1 MSKQVEVAIIGA
13 GLAGLACAI
22 ELQKNNI
29 NFQIFEA
36 SDGVGGRV
44 RSDVIDGF
52 ILDRGFQLYNP
63 SYPEGKRLLNY
74 DALDLKPFI
83 PGVAIR
89 DNKRLRIVVD
99 PFRAKAFKL
108 NLLKDIPGNPLSY
121 LGLLRYFLSYLV
133 TSDAQIATTKDIS
146 ASDSLI
152 KSGVRGNL
160 LEKLLRPF
168 LKGVFLESEL
178 KTSRKFLDVVLKTFL
193 RGIPSVPAQGM
204 QVISDQLASK
214 LPMEKISL
222 NMKIIKIEGNKLQT
236 ENEEIKTLLIEREN
250 LISNLL
256 KANKTAATGALSASI
271 AHELNQPLGASQ
283 LNIQFLQKK
292 LSEGNLTT
300 EQNQE
305 FLNALLADNQR
316 ASNIIQS
323 LRSIFSDGK
332 IGVERI
338 DIVEL
343 IESVLK
349 IAQPEIQAQ
358 SIQVVLRLESQ
369 SFINA
374 NRGEIQQVL
383 LNLINNAI
391 QALSDSALSPRV
403 IQIES
408 RDVSEGIQFLVSDN
422 GGGVPLDA
430 QAHLFVLLS
439 SSNKRSGMGL
449 GLWLCHHIV
458 SRHGGHIRYQNAPN
472 GGAEFI
478 VFLPS
483 IQA

>member
-99 PFRAKAFKL
+99 PFRAKGFRL

-168 LKGVFLESEL
+168 LKGVFLESDL

-193 RGIPSVPAQGM
+193 RGTPSVPAQGM

-214 LPMEKISL
+214 LPVEKISL
-222 NMKIIKIEGNKLQT
+222 NTKIIKIEGNKLQT
-236 ENEEIKTLLIEREN
+236 ENEEIIAKKIVVATDPTTAISWLNLEEKIMHTVTTWYFKADQRVAELVKGKPILFVDASNNGPLTNAVVLTNAASSYAPPGQVLVSASAISPHQNADLESVKKHLSVIFGLDTNSWQLIKQYQIKEALASMYPPFSLINSNQISEDLFVAGDHRATSSIQGALLSGTN
-250 LISNLL
+250 
-256 KANKTAATGALSASI
+256 AATLV
-271 AHELNQPLGASQ
+271 
-283 LNIQFLQKK
+283 K
-292 LSEGNLTT
+292 
-300 EQNQE
+300 
-305 FLNALLADNQR
+305 
-316 ASNIIQS
+316 
-323 LRSIFSDGK
+323 
-332 IGVERI
+332 
-338 DIVEL
+338 
-343 IESVLK
+343 
-349 IAQPEIQAQ
+349 
-358 SIQVVLRLESQ
+358 
-369 SFINA
+369 
-374 NRGEIQQVL
+374 
-383 LNLINNAI
+383 
-391 QALSDSALSPRV
+391 
-403 IQIES
+403 
-408 RDVSEGIQFLVSDN
+408 VS
-422 GGGVPLDA
+422 
-430 QAHLFVLLS
+430 
-439 SSNKRSGMGL
+439 L
-449 GLWLCHHIV
+449 GL
-458 SRHGGHIRYQNAPN
+458 
-472 GGAEFI
+472 
-478 VFLPS
+478 
-483 IQA
+483 

>member
-99 PFRAKAFKL
+99 PFRAKGFRL

-168 LKGVFLESEL
+168 LKGVFLESDL

-193 RGIPSVPAQGM
+193 RGTPSVPAQGM

-214 LPMEKISL
+214 LPVEKISL
-222 NMKIIKIEGNKLQT
+222 NTKIIKIEGNKLQT
-236 ENEEIKTLLIEREN
+236 ENEEIIAKKIVVATDPTTAISWLNLEEKIMHTVTTWYFKADQRVAELVKGKPILFVDASNNGPLANAVVLTNAASSYAPPGQVLVSASAISPHQNADLESVKKHLSVIFGLDTNSWQLIKQYQIKEALASMYPPFSLINSNQISEDLFVAGDHRATSSIQGALLSGTN
-250 LISNLL
+250 
-256 KANKTAATGALSASI
+256 AATLV
-271 AHELNQPLGASQ
+271 
-283 LNIQFLQKK
+283 K
-292 LSEGNLTT
+292 
-300 EQNQE
+300 
-305 FLNALLADNQR
+305 
-316 ASNIIQS
+316 
-323 LRSIFSDGK
+323 
-332 IGVERI
+332 
-338 DIVEL
+338 
-343 IESVLK
+343 
-349 IAQPEIQAQ
+349 
-358 SIQVVLRLESQ
+358 
-369 SFINA
+369 
-374 NRGEIQQVL
+374 
-383 LNLINNAI
+383 
-391 QALSDSALSPRV
+391 
-403 IQIES
+403 
-408 RDVSEGIQFLVSDN
+408 VS
-422 GGGVPLDA
+422 
-430 QAHLFVLLS
+430 
-439 SSNKRSGMGL
+439 L
-449 GLWLCHHIV
+449 GL
-458 SRHGGHIRYQNAPN
+458 
-472 GGAEFI
+472 
-478 VFLPS
+478 
-483 IQA
+483 

>member
-22 ELQKNNI
+22 ELQKNQI
-29 NFQIFEA
+29 DFQIFEA

-63 SYPEGKRLLNY
+63 SYSEGKRLLNY

-99 PFRAKAFKL
+99 PFRAKGFRL

-222 NMKIIKIEGNKLQT
+222 NTKIIKIEGNKLQT
-236 ENEEIKTLLIEREN
+236 ENEEIVAKKIVVATDPTTAISWLSLEVKIMHTVSTWYFKADQSVAELVEGKPILFVDASNNGPLANAVVLTNAASSYAPPGQVLVSASAISPHQNADLESVKKHLSVIFGLDTNSWQLIKQYQIKEALPSMYPPFSLINSNQISEDLFVAGDHRATSSIQGALLSGTN
-250 LISNLL
+250 
-256 KANKTAATGALSASI
+256 AATLV
-271 AHELNQPLGASQ
+271 
-283 LNIQFLQKK
+283 K
-292 LSEGNLTT
+292 
-300 EQNQE
+300 
-305 FLNALLADNQR
+305 
-316 ASNIIQS
+316 
-323 LRSIFSDGK
+323 
-332 IGVERI
+332 
-338 DIVEL
+338 
-343 IESVLK
+343 
-349 IAQPEIQAQ
+349 
-358 SIQVVLRLESQ
+358 
-369 SFINA
+369 
-374 NRGEIQQVL
+374 
-383 LNLINNAI
+383 
-391 QALSDSALSPRV
+391 
-403 IQIES
+403 
-408 RDVSEGIQFLVSDN
+408 VS
-422 GGGVPLDA
+422 
-430 QAHLFVLLS
+430 
-439 SSNKRSGMGL
+439 L
-449 GLWLCHHIV
+449 GL
-458 SRHGGHIRYQNAPN
+458 
-472 GGAEFI
+472 
-478 VFLPS
+478 
-483 IQA
+483 

>member
-99 PFRAKAFKL
+99 PFRAKGFRL

-222 NMKIIKIEGNKLQT
+222 NTKIIKIEGNKLQT
-236 ENEEIKTLLIEREN
+236 ENEEIIAKKIVVATDPTTAISWLNLEEKIMHTVTTWYFKADQRVAELVKGKPILFVDASNNGPLANAVVLTNAASSYAPPGQVLVSASAISPHQNADLESVKKHLSVIFGLDTNSWQLIKQYQIKEALASMYPPFSLINSNQISEDLFVAGDHRATSSIQGALLSGTN
-250 LISNLL
+250 
-256 KANKTAATGALSASI
+256 AATLV
-271 AHELNQPLGASQ
+271 
-283 LNIQFLQKK
+283 K
-292 LSEGNLTT
+292 
-300 EQNQE
+300 
-305 FLNALLADNQR
+305 
-316 ASNIIQS
+316 
-323 LRSIFSDGK
+323 
-332 IGVERI
+332 
-338 DIVEL
+338 
-343 IESVLK
+343 
-349 IAQPEIQAQ
+349 
-358 SIQVVLRLESQ
+358 
-369 SFINA
+369 
-374 NRGEIQQVL
+374 
-383 LNLINNAI
+383 
-391 QALSDSALSPRV
+391 
-403 IQIES
+403 
-408 RDVSEGIQFLVSDN
+408 VS
-422 GGGVPLDA
+422 
-430 QAHLFVLLS
+430 
-439 SSNKRSGMGL
+439 L
-449 GLWLCHHIV
+449 GL
-458 SRHGGHIRYQNAPN
+458 
-472 GGAEFI
+472 
-478 VFLPS
+478 
-483 IQA
+483 

>member
-99 PFRAKAFKL
+99 PFRAKGFRL

-214 LPMEKISL
+214 LPVEKISL
-222 NMKIIKIEGNKLQT
+222 NTKIIKIEGNKLQT
-236 ENEEIKTLLIEREN
+236 ENEEIIAKKIVVATDPTTAISWLNLEEKIMHTVTTWYFKADQRVAELVKGKPILFVDASNNGPLTNAVVLTNAASSYAPPGQVLVSASAISPHQNADLESVKKHLSVIFGLDTNSWQLIKQYQIKEALASMYPPFSLINSNQISEDLFVAGDHRATSSIQGALLSGTN
-250 LISNLL
+250 
-256 KANKTAATGALSASI
+256 AATLV
-271 AHELNQPLGASQ
+271 
-283 LNIQFLQKK
+283 K
-292 LSEGNLTT
+292 
-300 EQNQE
+300 
-305 FLNALLADNQR
+305 
-316 ASNIIQS
+316 
-323 LRSIFSDGK
+323 
-332 IGVERI
+332 
-338 DIVEL
+338 
-343 IESVLK
+343 
-349 IAQPEIQAQ
+349 
-358 SIQVVLRLESQ
+358 
-369 SFINA
+369 
-374 NRGEIQQVL
+374 
-383 LNLINNAI
+383 
-391 QALSDSALSPRV
+391 
-403 IQIES
+403 
-408 RDVSEGIQFLVSDN
+408 VS
-422 GGGVPLDA
+422 
-430 QAHLFVLLS
+430 
-439 SSNKRSGMGL
+439 L
-449 GLWLCHHIV
+449 GL
-458 SRHGGHIRYQNAPN
+458 
-472 GGAEFI
+472 
-478 VFLPS
+478 
-483 IQA
+483 

>member
-22 ELQKNNI
+22 ELQKNKI
-29 NFQIFEA
+29 DFQIFEA

-99 PFRAKAFKL
+99 PFRAKGFRL

-193 RGIPSVPAQGM
+193 RGTPSVPAQGM

-222 NMKIIKIEGNKLQT
+222 NTKIIKIEGNKLQT
-236 ENEEIKTLLIEREN
+236 ENEEIIAKKIVVATDPTTAISWLNLEEKIMHTVTTWYFKADQRVAELVKGKPILFVDASNNGPLANAVVLTNAASSYAPPGQVLVSASAISPHQNADLESVKKHLSVIFGLDTNSWQLIKQYQIKEALASMYPPFSLINSNQISEDLFVAGDHRATSSIQGALLSGTN
-250 LISNLL
+250 
-256 KANKTAATGALSASI
+256 AATLV
-271 AHELNQPLGASQ
+271 
-283 LNIQFLQKK
+283 K
-292 LSEGNLTT
+292 
-300 EQNQE
+300 
-305 FLNALLADNQR
+305 
-316 ASNIIQS
+316 
-323 LRSIFSDGK
+323 
-332 IGVERI
+332 
-338 DIVEL
+338 
-343 IESVLK
+343 
-349 IAQPEIQAQ
+349 
-358 SIQVVLRLESQ
+358 
-369 SFINA
+369 
-374 NRGEIQQVL
+374 
-383 LNLINNAI
+383 
-391 QALSDSALSPRV
+391 
-403 IQIES
+403 
-408 RDVSEGIQFLVSDN
+408 VS
-422 GGGVPLDA
+422 
-430 QAHLFVLLS
+430 
-439 SSNKRSGMGL
+439 L
-449 GLWLCHHIV
+449 GL
-458 SRHGGHIRYQNAPN
+458 
-472 GGAEFI
+472 
-478 VFLPS
+478 
-483 IQA
+483 

>member
-1 MSKQVEVAIIGA
+1 MSKEVEVAIIGA

-22 ELQKNNI
+22 ELQKNKI
-29 NFQIFEA
+29 DFQIFEA

-99 PFRAKAFKL
+99 PFRAKGFRL

-168 LKGVFLESEL
+168 LKGVFLESDL

-193 RGIPSVPAQGM
+193 RGTPSVPAQGM

-214 LPMEKISL
+214 LPVEKISL
-222 NMKIIKIEGNKLQT
+222 NTKIIKIEGNKLQT
-236 ENEEIKTLLIEREN
+236 ENEEIIAKKIVVATDPTTAISWLNLEEKIMHTVTTWYFKADQRVAELVKGKPILFVDASNNGPLANAVVLTNAASSYAPPGQVLVSASAISPHQNADLESVKKHLSVIFGLDTNSWQLIKQYQIKEALASMYPPFSLINSNQISEDLFVAGDHRATSSIQGALLSGTN
-250 LISNLL
+250 
-256 KANKTAATGALSASI
+256 AATLV
-271 AHELNQPLGASQ
+271 
-283 LNIQFLQKK
+283 K
-292 LSEGNLTT
+292 
-300 EQNQE
+300 
-305 FLNALLADNQR
+305 
-316 ASNIIQS
+316 
-323 LRSIFSDGK
+323 
-332 IGVERI
+332 
-338 DIVEL
+338 
-343 IESVLK
+343 
-349 IAQPEIQAQ
+349 
-358 SIQVVLRLESQ
+358 
-369 SFINA
+369 
-374 NRGEIQQVL
+374 
-383 LNLINNAI
+383 
-391 QALSDSALSPRV
+391 
-403 IQIES
+403 
-408 RDVSEGIQFLVSDN
+408 VS
-422 GGGVPLDA
+422 
-430 QAHLFVLLS
+430 
-439 SSNKRSGMGL
+439 L
-449 GLWLCHHIV
+449 GL
-458 SRHGGHIRYQNAPN
+458 
-472 GGAEFI
+472 
-478 VFLPS
+478 
-483 IQA
+483 

>member
-29 NFQIFEA
+29 DFQIFEA

-63 SYPEGKRLLNY
+63 SYSEGKRLLNY
-74 DALDLKPFI
+74 EALDLKPLI

-99 PFRAKAFKL
+99 PFRAKGFRL

-236 ENEEIKTLLIEREN
+236 ENEEIIAKKIVVATDPTTAISWLNLEEKIMHTVTTWYFKADQRVAELVKGKPILFVDASNNGPLTNAVVLTNAASSYAPSGQVLVSASAIAPHENADLESVKKHLSVIFGLDTNSWQLIKQYQIKEALASMYPPFSLINSNQISEDLFVAGDHRATSSIQGALLSGTN
-250 LISNLL
+250 
-256 KANKTAATGALSASI
+256 AATLV
-271 AHELNQPLGASQ
+271 
-283 LNIQFLQKK
+283 K
-292 LSEGNLTT
+292 
-300 EQNQE
+300 
-305 FLNALLADNQR
+305 
-316 ASNIIQS
+316 
-323 LRSIFSDGK
+323 
-332 IGVERI
+332 
-338 DIVEL
+338 
-343 IESVLK
+343 
-349 IAQPEIQAQ
+349 
-358 SIQVVLRLESQ
+358 
-369 SFINA
+369 
-374 NRGEIQQVL
+374 
-383 LNLINNAI
+383 
-391 QALSDSALSPRV
+391 
-403 IQIES
+403 
-408 RDVSEGIQFLVSDN
+408 VS
-422 GGGVPLDA
+422 
-430 QAHLFVLLS
+430 
-439 SSNKRSGMGL
+439 L
-449 GLWLCHHIV
+449 GL
-458 SRHGGHIRYQNAPN
+458 
-472 GGAEFI
+472 
-478 VFLPS
+478 
-483 IQA
+483 

>member
-99 PFRAKAFKL
+99 PFRAKGFRL

-193 RGIPSVPAQGM
+193 RGTPSVPAQGM

-222 NMKIIKIEGNKLQT
+222 NTKIIKIEGNKLQT
-236 ENEEIKTLLIEREN
+236 ENEEIIAKKIVVATDPTTAISWLNLEEKIMHTVTTWYFKADQRVAELVKGKPILFVDASNNGPLTNAVVLTNAASSYAPPGQVLVSASAISPHQNADLESVKKHLSVIFGLDTNSWQLIKQYQIKEALASMYPPFSLINSNQISEDLFVAGDHRATSSIQGALLSGTN
-250 LISNLL
+250 
-256 KANKTAATGALSASI
+256 AATLV
-271 AHELNQPLGASQ
+271 
-283 LNIQFLQKK
+283 K
-292 LSEGNLTT
+292 
-300 EQNQE
+300 
-305 FLNALLADNQR
+305 
-316 ASNIIQS
+316 
-323 LRSIFSDGK
+323 
-332 IGVERI
+332 
-338 DIVEL
+338 
-343 IESVLK
+343 
-349 IAQPEIQAQ
+349 
-358 SIQVVLRLESQ
+358 
-369 SFINA
+369 
-374 NRGEIQQVL
+374 
-383 LNLINNAI
+383 
-391 QALSDSALSPRV
+391 
-403 IQIES
+403 
-408 RDVSEGIQFLVSDN
+408 VS
-422 GGGVPLDA
+422 
-430 QAHLFVLLS
+430 
-439 SSNKRSGMGL
+439 L
-449 GLWLCHHIV
+449 GL
-458 SRHGGHIRYQNAPN
+458 
-472 GGAEFI
+472 
-478 VFLPS
+478 
-483 IQA
+483 

>member
-99 PFRAKAFKL
+99 PFRAKGFRL

-168 LKGVFLESEL
+168 LKGVFLESDL

-193 RGIPSVPAQGM
+193 RGTPSVPAQGM

-236 ENEEIKTLLIEREN
+236 ENEEIIAKKIVVATDPTTAISWLNLEEKIMHTVTTWYFKADQRVAELVKGKPILFVDASNNGPLTNAVVLTNAASSYAPPGQVLVSASAISPHQNADLESVKKHLSVIFGLDTNSWQLIKQYQIKEALASMYPPFSLINSNQISEN
-250 LISNLL
+250 LFVAGDHRATSSIQGALL
-256 KANKTAATGALSASI
+256 SGTNAATLV
-271 AHELNQPLGASQ
+271 
-283 LNIQFLQKK
+283 K
-292 LSEGNLTT
+292 
-300 EQNQE
+300 
-305 FLNALLADNQR
+305 
-316 ASNIIQS
+316 
-323 LRSIFSDGK
+323 
-332 IGVERI
+332 
-338 DIVEL
+338 
-343 IESVLK
+343 
-349 IAQPEIQAQ
+349 
-358 SIQVVLRLESQ
+358 
-369 SFINA
+369 
-374 NRGEIQQVL
+374 
-383 LNLINNAI
+383 
-391 QALSDSALSPRV
+391 
-403 IQIES
+403 
-408 RDVSEGIQFLVSDN
+408 VS
-422 GGGVPLDA
+422 
-430 QAHLFVLLS
+430 
-439 SSNKRSGMGL
+439 L
-449 GLWLCHHIV
+449 GL
-458 SRHGGHIRYQNAPN
+458 
-472 GGAEFI
+472 
-478 VFLPS
+478 
-483 IQA
+483 

>member
-29 NFQIFEA
+29 DFQIFEA

-63 SYPEGKRLLNY
+63 SYSEGKRLLNY
-74 DALDLKPFI
+74 EALDLKPFI

-99 PFRAKAFKL
+99 PFRAKGFKL

-236 ENEEIKTLLIEREN
+236 ENEEIIAKKIVVATDPTTAISWLNLEEKIMHTVTTWYFKADQSVAELVKGKPILFVDASNNGPLANAVVLTNAASSYAPSGQVLVSASAISPHQNADLESVKKHLSVIFGLDTNSWQLIKQYQIKEALASMYPPFSLINSNQISEDLFVAGDHRATSSIQGALLSGTN
-250 LISNLL
+250 
-256 KANKTAATGALSASI
+256 AATLV
-271 AHELNQPLGASQ
+271 
-283 LNIQFLQKK
+283 K
-292 LSEGNLTT
+292 
-300 EQNQE
+300 
-305 FLNALLADNQR
+305 
-316 ASNIIQS
+316 
-323 LRSIFSDGK
+323 
-332 IGVERI
+332 
-338 DIVEL
+338 
-343 IESVLK
+343 
-349 IAQPEIQAQ
+349 
-358 SIQVVLRLESQ
+358 
-369 SFINA
+369 
-374 NRGEIQQVL
+374 
-383 LNLINNAI
+383 
-391 QALSDSALSPRV
+391 
-403 IQIES
+403 
-408 RDVSEGIQFLVSDN
+408 VS
-422 GGGVPLDA
+422 
-430 QAHLFVLLS
+430 
-439 SSNKRSGMGL
+439 L
-449 GLWLCHHIV
+449 GL
-458 SRHGGHIRYQNAPN
+458 
-472 GGAEFI
+472 
-478 VFLPS
+478 
-483 IQA
+483 

>member
-99 PFRAKAFKL
+99 PFRAKGFRL

-168 LKGVFLESEL
+168 LKGVFLESDL

-193 RGIPSVPAQGM
+193 RGTPSVPAQGM

-222 NMKIIKIEGNKLQT
+222 NTKIIKIEGNKLQT
-236 ENEEIKTLLIEREN
+236 ENEEIIAKKIVVATDPTTAISWLNLEEKIMHTVTTWYFKADQRVAELVKGKPILFVDASNNGPLANAVVLTNAASSYAPPGQVLVSASAISPHQNADLESVKKHLSVIFGLDTNSWQLIKQYQIKEALASMYPPFSLINSNQISEDLFVAGDHRATSSIQGALLSGTN
-250 LISNLL
+250 
-256 KANKTAATGALSASI
+256 AATLV
-271 AHELNQPLGASQ
+271 
-283 LNIQFLQKK
+283 K
-292 LSEGNLTT
+292 
-300 EQNQE
+300 
-305 FLNALLADNQR
+305 
-316 ASNIIQS
+316 
-323 LRSIFSDGK
+323 
-332 IGVERI
+332 
-338 DIVEL
+338 
-343 IESVLK
+343 
-349 IAQPEIQAQ
+349 
-358 SIQVVLRLESQ
+358 
-369 SFINA
+369 
-374 NRGEIQQVL
+374 
-383 LNLINNAI
+383 
-391 QALSDSALSPRV
+391 
-403 IQIES
+403 
-408 RDVSEGIQFLVSDN
+408 VS
-422 GGGVPLDA
+422 
-430 QAHLFVLLS
+430 
-439 SSNKRSGMGL
+439 L
-449 GLWLCHHIV
+449 GL
-458 SRHGGHIRYQNAPN
+458 
-472 GGAEFI
+472 
-478 VFLPS
+478 
-483 IQA
+483 